1 MHKTFVFL
9 LLAVTGCG
17 QASTGTVGGGGQ
29 SQIVGSWLSDG
40 SNVAP
45 LLNGAPFNYVK
56 ITADFKADGSY
67 VVTGLD
73 KSNKLTTFV
82 GTYQDGASE
91 VEGIQQITVH
101 QDSPATTLAVGI
113 YTVYTDNTMDYEVV
127 QTQPTNG
134 ITPPTATGGFG
145 STVYNGKKI
154 STLIQKFAKQ

>member
-1 MHKTFVFL
+1 MHRTFVFL
-9 LLAVTGCG
+9 LLVSGCG
-17 QASTGTVGGGGQ
+17 QASSGTGGGGGQ
-29 SQIVGSWLSDG
+29 SEIVGSWLSDG
-40 SNVAP
+40 ADVAP
-45 LLNGAPFNYVK
+45 LLNGAPFNYTK

-82 GTYQDGASE
+82 GTYEDGPSE
-91 VEGIQQITVH
+91 VTGIQAITVH

-113 YTVYTDNTMDYEVV
+113 YTVSDTTMQYEVV

-145 STVYNGKKI
+145 STVYNGMKI